1 MTSRKAVTKSV
12 VKCIGTYVKFLKSL
26 KIITVEAIVGLPN

>member
-1 MTSRKAVTKSV
+1 MTSRKAVSKSV
-12 VKCIGTYVKFLKSL
+12 VGCIGTYFTFQKSI